1 MARTIQVVMTCDVDE
16 TDDVTDLRTVR
27 FALGG
32 HDYEIDLCT
41 EHLEELEAAFQPYVS
56 LGRKAANN
64 GKGGRP
70 TPKRGSRR
78 AAPDSSGQGG
88 SRAKLGEV
96 RTWARAQGYEIG
108 ERGRISEAIQQA
120 FAAAH

>member
-1 MARTIQVVMTCDVDE
+1 MARAIQVVMTCDVDE
-16 TDDVTDLRTVR
+16 SDDVEGLRTVR
-27 FALGG
+27 FAVSG
-32 HDYEIDLCT
+32 HDYEIDLCA

-70 TPKRGSRR
+70 TPKRAPRR
-78 AAPDSSGQGG
+78 SAAESSGQGEV
-88 SRAKLGEV
+88 RANLGDV

-108 ERGRISEAIQQA
+108 ERGRISEEIKQA